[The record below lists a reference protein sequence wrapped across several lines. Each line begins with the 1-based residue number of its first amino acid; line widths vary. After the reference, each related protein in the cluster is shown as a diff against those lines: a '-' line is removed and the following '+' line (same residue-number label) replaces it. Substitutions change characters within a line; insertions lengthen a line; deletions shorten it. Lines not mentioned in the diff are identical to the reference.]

1 MIRNVNIG
9 TVCLDPEMPKI
20 CVPVSGSSKEEVTW
34 EIGQVHQTSCD
45 IIEWRIDCFREDI
58 VSAIG
63 SIKAAAENIPVLIT
77 YRRAEEGGKGLL
89 DDKAY
94 CALMKEILF
103 CKGVDAVDIELNRSC
118 CRELVELAAKHRV
131 TTVVSYHN
139 FDATETAEE
148 IESKLN
154 LMESI
159 GADIPKVAYMPK
171 SFQDV
176 LTLLNIS
183 EKVSKKNFP
192 IITVSMG
199 KLGKISRICGEL
211 SGSSVTFASCK
222 TGSAPGQIKA
232 VRMKELLEEIHKER

>member
-1 MIRNVNIG
+1 MIRNVKIG
-9 TVCLDPEMPKI
+9 TVCLDSKMPKI

-34 EIGQVHQTSCD
+34 EIEQIHKTFCD
-45 IIEWRIDCFREDI
+45 IIEWRIDYFREDI
-58 VSAIG
+58 VSSIG
-63 SIKAAAENIPVLIT
+63 SIKAAAENTPVLVT
-77 YRRAEEGGKGLL
+77 YRRAEEGGKGQL

-103 CKGVDAVDIELNRSC
+103 SRGVDAVDIELNRPC
-118 CRELVELAAKHRV
+118 CRELVELAAKHKI

-139 FDATETAEE
+139 FAATESAED

-159 GADIPKVAYMPK
+159 GADIPKVAYMPN
-171 SFQDV
+171 SFSDV
-176 LTLLNIS
+176 LALLNIS
-183 EKVSKKNFP
+183 EKVSKENYP

-232 VRMKELLEEIHKER
+232 ARMKELLEEIHSER